1 MQTWIWTLWKHWR
14 TKLHLLETLLKT
26 EDKRH
31 KKTQEQK
38 TNKTKSMEDYKDKT
52 QDNSTEDR
60 RQERDEEEDNL
71 SQRQK
76 IQHRR
81 PRLKTK

>member
-31 KKTQEQK
+31 KKTQEKKRQIRQSLWKTTKTRHKTILQK
-38 TNKTKSMEDYKDKT
+38 TKDKKET
-52 QDNSTEDR
+52 KKKTTLAKDRKFNTED
-60 RQERDEEEDNL
+60 QD
-71 SQRQK
+71 
-76 IQHRR
+76 
-81 PRLKTK
+81 